1 MKGGESMIIQSS
13 RVNLASSREYTYSSG
28 RNLTRTTTYGGR
40 TNSFSQTW
48 EKSYTARQ
56 DYYSSSG
63 SDSYPATDSPGIS
76 YGLDKDGTLKIMD
89 EETTEKT
96 DSASET
102 EPAKATDIGELIRY
116 QDEITTRLF
125 LSIMRLIHQLR
136 FRAKFEGN
144 WNYMNLRETA
154 GQSLFQVEKSV
165 SYYIS
170 ETESTTF
177 SGTGTAVTADGRNL
191 RFNVDFTMSRSF
203 MEEYQISSYEA
214 YPYVFTDPL
223 VINLDSNPVEI
234 SDQSFCFDLNCDGD
248 KEEIAQL
255 GSGSGY
261 LSLDKNGDGIINDGS
276 ELFGAKTGD
285 GFRELAAYDKDN
297 NGWIDE
303 ADDIYSSL
311 KVWKKDE
318 NGNDILL
325 SLKEAD
331 VGAIYLGKTATDFTV
346 YNDDVSDMVSDSGS
360 DSVSNVADD
369 SDSVIN
375 TSSGSYNRRPVARV
389 RSSGIFLHEDGRSGV
404 MHQMDF

>member
-1 MKGGESMIIQSS
+1 MIIQSS

-48 EKSYTARQ
+48 EKSYTAKQ

-346 YNDDVSDMVSDSGS
+346 YNNDVSD
-360 DSVSNVADD
+360 
-369 SDSVIN
+369 
-375 TSSGSYNRRPVARV
+375 RRPVAKV
-389 RSSGIFLHEDGRSGV
+389 RSSGIYLHEDGRSGV
-404 MHQMDF
+404 VQQMDF

>member
-1 MKGGESMIIQSS
+1 MIIQSS
-13 RVNLASSREYTYSSG
+13 RVNLASSREYTYSYG

-48 EKSYTARQ
+48 EKSYTSKQ
-56 DYYSSSG
+56 DYYSSSS

>member
-1 MKGGESMIIQSS
+1 
-13 RVNLASSREYTYSSG
+13 
-28 RNLTRTTTYGGR
+28 
-40 TNSFSQTW
+40 
-48 EKSYTARQ
+48 
-56 DYYSSSG
+56 
-63 SDSYPATDSPGIS
+63 
-76 YGLDKDGTLKIMD
+76 
-89 EETTEKT
+89 
-96 DSASET
+96 
-102 EPAKATDIGELIRY
+102 
-116 QDEITTRLF
+116 
-125 LSIMRLIHQLR
+125 
-136 FRAKFEGN
+136 
-144 WNYMNLRETA
+144 
-154 GQSLFQVEKSV
+154 
-165 SYYIS
+165 
-170 ETESTTF
+170 
-177 SGTGTAVTADGRNL
+177 
-191 RFNVDFTMSRSF
+191 

-346 YNDDVSDMVSDSGS
+346 YNDDVSD
-360 DSVSNVADD
+360 
-369 SDSVIN
+369 
-375 TSSGSYNRRPVARV
+375 RRPVAKV
-389 RSSGIFLHEDGRSGV
+389 RSSGIYLHEDGRSGV
-404 MHQMDF
+404 VQQMDF

>member
-1 MKGGESMIIQSS
+1 MIIQSS

-48 EKSYTARQ
+48 EKSYTSKQ

-102 EPAKATDIGELIRY
+102 EPANATDIGEFIRY

-165 SYYIS
+165 SHYIS

-346 YNDDVSDMVSDSGS
+346 YNDDVSDMDSDSGS
-360 DSVSNVADD
+360 YSVSNVADD

>member
-48 EKSYTARQ
+48 EKSYTSKQ
-56 DYYSSSG
+56 DYYSSSS

-154 GQSLFQVEKSV
+154 GQSVFQVEKSV
-165 SYYIS
+165 SYYHS

-177 SGTGTAVTADGRNL
+177 SGTGTAVTADGRNIS
-191 RFNVDFTMSRSF
+191 FNVDFTMSRSF

-223 VINLDSNPVEI
+223 VINLDSNPSEI
-234 SDQSFCFDLNCDGD
+234 SDQSFFFDLNCDG
-248 KEEIAQL
+248 KEEGIAQL

-261 LSLDKNGDGIINDGS
+261 LALDKNGDGIINDGS

-346 YNDDVSDMVSDSGS
+346 YNDDVSD
-360 DSVSNVADD
+360 
-369 SDSVIN
+369 
-375 TSSGSYNRRPVARV
+375 RRPVAKV
-389 RSSGIFLHEDGRSGV
+389 RSSGIYLHEDGRSGV
-404 MHQMDF
+404 VQQMDF

>member
-1 MKGGESMIIQSS
+1 MIIQSS

-48 EKSYTARQ
+48 EKSYTSKQ
-56 DYYSSSG
+56 DYYSSSS

-154 GQSLFQVEKSV
+154 GQSVFQVEKSV

-177 SGTGTAVTADGRNL
+177 SGTGTAVTADGRNIS
-191 RFNVDFTMSRSF
+191 FNVDFTMSRSF
-203 MEEYQISSYEA
+203 MEEYQINSYEA

-223 VINLDSNPVEI
+223 VINLDSNPSEI
-234 SDQSFCFDLNCDGD
+234 SDQSFFFDLNCDG
-248 KEEIAQL
+248 KEEEIAQL

-261 LSLDKNGDGIINDGS
+261 LALDKNGDGIINDGS

-285 GFRELAAYDKDN
+285 GFRELAACDTDN

-318 NGNDILL
+318 NGNDVLL

-346 YNDDVSDMVSDSGS
+346 YNDDISD
-360 DSVSNVADD
+360 
-369 SDSVIN
+369 
-375 TSSGSYNRRPVARV
+375 RRPVAKV
-389 RSSGIFLHEDGRSGV
+389 RSSGIYLHEDGRSGV
-404 MHQMDF
+404 VQQMDF

>member
-1 MKGGESMIIQSS
+1 MIIQSS

-48 EKSYTARQ
+48 EKSYTFKQ
-56 DYYSSSG
+56 DYYSSSS
-63 SDSYPATDSPGIS
+63 SDSYPATNSPGIS

-102 EPAKATDIGELIRY
+102 EPANATDIGEFIRY

-154 GQSLFQVEKSV
+154 SQSLFQVEKSV

-346 YNDDVSDMVSDSGS
+346 YNDDVSDMDSDSGS
-360 DSVSNVADD
+360 YSVSNVADD